1 MTAPRAAGVTVAILL
16 PAIALSLWAFAEMIQ
31 AHREAARLTLRE
43 TARAYAASIDG
54 AHHSAEVA
62 LRALAASPLLARGD
76 MAGFRR
82 LAASS
87 LAGESATIILF
98 DAHGQQLLN
107 TLYPTGAPL
116 PRDSS
121 RLALEVVRSKA
132 TTVSDLEVAARPP
145 QAATTTIGIPV
156 SGGGGIRY
164 VLVKTLSRDHLEE
177 GLPVGAGIEN
187 VFAGV
192 FDSRGLLITGAGPTP
207 EGVDTSTFLDLTQS
221 ARNKKSGTFS
231 FRSERGVK
239 FHAAFARLRRSDWIV
254 MAAIPVDTLDAPAK
268 NALVL
273 AGKGLVASLFLALLV
288 ATMLRRRADS
298 RPGPLHG
305 AGDASQTRDT
315 RMNIERDARG
325 EAGEVEPN
333 ASAMAKNVPPGPHE
347 RPSGRAGGQ

>member
-1 MTAPRAAGVTVAILL
+1 MTAPRAAGLTVAILL
-16 PAIALSLWAFAEMIQ
+16 PALALSLWAFAEMIQ

-62 LRALAASPLLARGD
+62 LRALAASPLLARGN
-76 MAGFRR
+76 MAGFRQ

-107 TLYPTGAPL
+107 TFYPADAPL
-116 PRDSS
+116 PRGSS
-121 RLALEVVRSKA
+121 RLALDVVRSKA
-132 TTVSDLEVAARPP
+132 TTVSDLEVAVRPP

-156 SGGGGIRY
+156 PGDGAIRY
-164 VLVKTLSRDHLEE
+164 VLAKTLSRDDLDG

-192 FDSRGLLITGAGPTP
+192 FDSRGLMVSGTGPIP
-207 EGVDTSTFLDLTQS
+207 EGVDTAKFLELPES
-221 ARNKKSGTFS
+221 ARNKTWGAFS

-239 FHAAFARLRRSDWIV
+239 FHAAFTRLRRSDWIV
-254 MAAIPVDTLDAPAK
+254 MAAIPVDTLDAPTK

-288 ATMLRRRADS
+288 VTISRRRGTS
-298 RPGPLHG
+298 RHGALHC
-305 AGDASQTRDT
+305 AGDASQTRDA
-315 RMNIERDARG
+315 RMNKERDSRG
-325 EAGEVEPN
+325 EVAEVEPT
-333 ASAMAKNVPPGPHE
+333 AVPMAKPPPSPHE
-347 RPSGRAGGQ
+347 APGERAGGK

>member
-16 PAIALSLWAFAEMIQ
+16 PALALSLWAFAEMIQ

-62 LRALAASPLLARGD
+62 LRALAASPLLARGN
-76 MAGFRR
+76 MAGFRQ

-107 TLYPTGAPL
+107 TLYPKDAPL

-121 RLALEVVRSKA
+121 RFALEVVRSKA

-156 SGGGGIRY
+156 PGDGAIRY
-164 VLVKTLSRDHLEE
+164 VLAKTLSRDHLDA
-177 GLPVGAGIEN
+177 GLPVGAGMEN

-192 FDSRGLLITGAGPTP
+192 FDSRGLMVRGAGPTP
-207 EGVDTSTFLDLTQS
+207 EGVDTAKFWDLTES
-221 ARNKKSGTFS
+221 ARNRKWGAFS

-273 AGKGLVASLFLALLV
+273 AGTGLVASLFLALLV
-288 ATMLRRRADS
+288 VTISRRRAAS
-298 RPGPLHG
+298 RPGPLQCEVE
-305 AGDASQTRDT
+305 ASQARVA
-315 RMNIERDARG
+315 RLNQGRDARG
-325 EAGEVEPN
+325 EVAEVEPI
-333 ASAMAKNVPPGPHE
+333 AGPMAKNTPPGPHE
-347 RPSGRAGGQ
+347 APGERAGGK